1 MYLKE
6 GNIGKAE
13 SEEVVPVKT
22 ETKIMSQAGSAGS
35 SPRKH
40 LPGSCVVGDRPQG
53 AFGGSTS
60 RESFLPMGSFNLRS
74 NPRRE
79 KTSFADEETGGV
91 NVQVTET
98 VSKGAGIKMRLVC
111 SRSPRCPCSVAAP
124 PPSSQ
129 PGSPFCSTW
138 SLKELLPWA
147 ASRLLPPTCP
157 TPPSDRPA
165 VSPDTRPR
173 PLRPRLPPTL
183 LQGLWI

>member
-35 SPRKH
+35 SPRKQ

-53 AFGGSTS
+53 AFRGSTS

-74 NPRRE
+74 NPGRE

-98 VSKGAGIKMRLVC
+98 VSEGAGIKMRLVC
-111 SRSPRCPCSVAAP
+111 SRSPTLSLLPGSPATIFPAREPLLFNLEPQGAPALCSKP
-124 PPSSQ
+124 PPSSHL
-129 PGSPFCSTW
+129 PHSP
-138 SLKELLPWA
+138 L
-147 ASRLLPPTCP
+147 
-157 TPPSDRPA
+157 
-165 VSPDTRPR
+165 
-173 PLRPRLPPTL
+173 
-183 LQGLWI
+183 